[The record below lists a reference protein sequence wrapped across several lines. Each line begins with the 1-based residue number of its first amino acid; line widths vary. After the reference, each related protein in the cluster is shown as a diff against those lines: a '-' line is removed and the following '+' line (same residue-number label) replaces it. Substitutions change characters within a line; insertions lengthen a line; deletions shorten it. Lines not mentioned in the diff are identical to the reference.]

1 MPKWRSKKPAEAADG
16 APKAAAV
23 GGEGDDKATA
33 EVVISV
39 PVHCDGCARK
49 LHRSVRRLDGVE
61 EVTVDCRTDTVVVR
75 GRKAA
80 EDPAGVVEVVERR
93 TGKKA
98 LLLSSSPAKLPPSP
112 EKKGE
117 QTKKDVAQEDMD
129 ESMEM
134 VVVMRI
140 DLHCEACSE
149 EIKRRI
155 FKIKGVED
163 VVPHMKSSQL
173 MVKGT
178 VEPATLA
185 GLIHKR
191 TGRRAAIIRAEPV
204 HPPLPPPPQSSP
216 PPPPKVDDE
225 PPPPMASETETPP
238 EKKERKDGSAVEKKD
253 GSEEEKRKNEE
264 VHENEGGGENE
275 GDAAASLKPP
285 MENKS
290 SSSNGAAA
298 EESRSSKDHQLRVPA
313 PAAAVEVAPESEKT
327 AMNSS
332 LYHCYYY
339 PGAYPY
345 AYPCQQ
351 YHQYPQLSS
360 AAAGNYPA
368 MYGYYPQHVPE
379 EEPDEFSDE
388 NPNACSVM

>member
-1 MPKWRSKKPAEAADG
+1 MAKWRSKKAAEAADG
-16 APKAAAV
+16 APKAAVV
-23 GGEGDDKATA
+23 GGEGDDLKATAA

-98 LLLSSSPAKLPPSP
+98 LLLSSSPAKLPPAPP
-112 EKKGE
+112 EKNGE
-117 QTKKDVAQEDMD
+117 QTKKDVAHEDMD
-129 ESMEM
+129 EGVEM
-134 VVVMRI
+134 VVIMRI

-163 VVPHMKSSQL
+163 VVPHMKSSQVT
-173 MVKGT
+173 VKGT

-204 HPPLPPPPQSSP
+204 HPPLPPPAPDDQSSP
-216 PPPPKVDDE
+216 PPPPKVDE
-225 PPPPMASETETPP
+225 PPPPPPMALETEAPP
-238 EKKERKDGSAVEKKD
+238 EKKERKDDDDGSAVEKSSD
-253 GSEEEKRKNEE
+253 GSEDEKRKINEE
-264 VHENEGGGENE
+264 AHENDN
-275 GDAAASLKPP
+275 
-285 MENKS
+285 
-290 SSSNGAAA
+290 SSNINGAA

-313 PAAAVEVAPESEKT
+313 PAAVVEVAPPDSEKT

-332 LYHCYYY
+332 NLYQYCYYY
-339 PGAYPY
+339 PAAYPY
-345 AYPCQQ
+345 AYHPCQQ
-351 YHQYPQLSS
+351 YHQYPQLNS

-368 MYGYYPQHVPE
+368 SDMYGYYPQHQHVPE